1 MEKKVKLKI
10 LDQCF
15 AHTFCSSWDNKS
27 KYIEWN
33 RDFDYQGDNDLVFF
47 TDQNLFNFHKVRAK
61 VKVGFLIEPSSTY
74 PYSYSFVRE
83 NYMRDGFFDY
93 ILTFDKE
100 LIELNKN
107 LEKDKFI
114 YYAFGGSW
122 IPEQD
127 FKVYDKTK
135 MVSIISSGKNQTS
148 GHRLR
153 HSCIQYLGKSM
164 DVMGR
169 GYREIDSKKE
179 GLCEYRYS
187 VIIENIKSNDYFSEK
202 IVDAISCG
210 CVVLYWG
217 TENIGNYFDE
227 RGILTFDT
235 ISQLKFL
242 IDNICCE
249 QDYLS
254 RMPAIKHNLNE
265 CRKYR
270 ISEDWIWENWLGEI
284 YDDIVKDK

>member
-1 MEKKVKLKI
+1 MKKKVKLKI

-179 GLCEYRYS
+179 GLCEYQFS
-187 VIIENIKSNDYFSEK
+187 IIIENIRMDDYFSEK
-202 IVDAISCG
+202 IIDPLSTSTIPI
-210 CVVLYWG
+210 YWG
-217 TENIGNYFDE
+217 TKNIGNYFDE
-227 RGILTFDT
+227 RGILIFDT
-235 ISQLKFL
+235 VSELGYLLNSVISEEYYKSKLEYIKNNL
-242 IDNICCE
+242 E
-249 QDYLS
+249 LS
-254 RMPAIKHNLNE
+254 KS
-265 CRKYR
+265 YR
-270 ISEDWIWENWLGEI
+270 VCEDWIWENWL
-284 YDDIVKDK
+284 KDKYEELTNK